1 MGQLGHYDAQY
12 KLTPALIK
20 RWTENV
26 FSDEGN
32 DDDNTPTD
40 AKSKTIKVGKGGS
53 DVTLMITDTAGQ
65 ERFRTV
71 TSSYYR
77 NAYAII
83 LVFDISEEESFLDAA
98 AWVEEGQRYAMDS
111 LFVLVGNKLDLSDDR
126 KVTTREAESYA
137 EQEDM
142 KFYMEVSAKTGDKV
156 DQLFT
161 EIANKLHQPKDKKDE
176 EDDEGASEKK
186 EKGKKGGKKKK
197 GVDLHQKVESDK
209 PRKRCI
215 I

>member
-1 MGQLGHYDAQY
+1 MSQLGHYDAQY

-65 ERFRTV
+65 ERFRTL

-77 NAYAII
+77 NADAII

-98 AWVEEGQRYAMDS
+98 AWVEEERAIRNGFACAFWWETS
-111 LFVLVGNKLDLSDDR
+111 W
-126 KVTTREAESYA
+126 T
-137 EQEDM
+137 
-142 KFYMEVSAKTGDKV
+142 
-156 DQLFT
+156 
-161 EIANKLHQPKDKKDE
+161 
-176 EDDEGASEKK
+176 
-186 EKGKKGGKKKK
+186 
-197 GVDLHQKVESDK
+197 
-209 PRKRCI
+209 
-215 I
+215 